1 MNLNAYDNIIEKV
14 DKKKTWID
22 IHSKILYS
30 REIIYKPYISLVKR
44 YNSKINTNSYFI
56 VLLDNP
62 PKDKL
67 YSRTIKDDYGRI
79 KIKLN
84 SIWNDTYL
92 PNLTKNSNIEC
103 KLVEVQRDGNIYFI
117 DV

>member
-1 MNLNAYDNIIEKV
+1 MNLNAYDDVIEKV

-22 IHSKILYS
+22 IHSKTLYS
-30 REIIYKPYISLVKR
+30 REINYHPYISLVKR
-44 YNSKINTNSYFI
+44 YNSKFNTNSYFI

-62 PKDKL
+62 PKDKI

-79 KIKLN
+79 KVKLN
-84 SIWNDTYL
+84 YIWNDTYL
-92 PNLTKNSNIEC
+92 SNLNKNSNINCE
-103 KLVEVQRDGNIYFI
+103 LVEVQRDGEIYYI